1 MNTVDNQD
9 ITGEEEIFYLDTNNK
24 NQTNIQQQQEGEPNS
39 GIPPVYLQG
48 YAMLFDQL
56 NSDLESQQQSHCDKK
71 NSSCKNDKNNLATFE
86 DAMHISEIFAAA
98 RQSFMEKSWIRVG
111 SLSSNVN
118 NGGNGSSGGGTN
130 EK

>member
-56 NSDLESQQQSHCDKK
+56 NLDLAKSQKQ
-71 NSSCKNDKNNLATFE
+71 SSCKNDKNLATFE

-111 SLSSNVN
+111 SSSVN
-118 NGGNGSSGGGTN
+118 NGGNGSSGGTN

>member
-1 MNTVDNQD
+1 MASDLVFRFLDNNKSLTQ
-9 ITGEEEIFYLDTNNK
+9 FYLDTKNK

-56 NSDLESQQQSHCDKK
+56 NLDLAKSQKQ
-71 NSSCKNDKNNLATFE
+71 SSCKNDKNLATFE

-111 SLSSNVN
+111 SSSNVN

>member
-111 SLSSNVN
+111 SSSVN
-118 NGGNGSSGGGTN
+118 NGGNGSSGGTN